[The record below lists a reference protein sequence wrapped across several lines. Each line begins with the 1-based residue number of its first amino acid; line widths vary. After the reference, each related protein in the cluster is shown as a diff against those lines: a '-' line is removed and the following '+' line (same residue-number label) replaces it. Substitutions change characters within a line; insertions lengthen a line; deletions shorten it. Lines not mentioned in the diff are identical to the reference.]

1 MQKPQLDWSR
11 EILRQPLNNLGSL
24 GAVKST
30 TDCRFSENTA
40 RRMTLRT
47 EHGPQLDNLQ
57 AQLDGGVVTVGTD
70 VMLLQ
75 LANVIWKAGMK
86 PSIQA

>member
-1 MQKPQLDWSR
+1 MQKPQLDWSG
-11 EILRQPLNNLGSL
+11 EILWQPLNKL
-24 GAVKST
+24 GALGVVKST
-30 TDCRFSENTA
+30 TDSPFSENAA

-57 AQLDGGVVTVGTD
+57 AQLDGVEVKVGAD

-75 LANVIWKAGMK
+75 LANVIWKA
-86 PSIQA
+86 AELE